1 MVVFYLLFPALFWF
15 IHRGRY
21 GLTKTI
27 LFSTCWWTL
36 IEVLCEL
43 IPAVVPFRIVLSR
56 LSVFVIGIYFGKL
69 SYQKNRIN
77 IRTIVLLL
85 ISGYVLFVVLKMP
98 IVKPIADYF
107 YYPVRAMLA
116 ISIMATVFLMME
128 IMERKIS
135 GIYSGVQ
142 ILLTWFGGLTLELY
156 LLHQSYMI
164 LFEFPYKIT
173 TYLIAAFVLPMIT
186 TGLIY
191 IL

>member
-1 MVVFYLLFPALFWF
+1 M
-15 IHRGRY
+15 
-21 GLTKTI
+21 
-27 LFSTCWWTL
+27 
-36 IEVLCEL
+36 
-43 IPAVVPFRIVLSR
+43 SR